1 MFAIF
6 PLLLMRAQNKKD
18 MKYFIKPGLLIC
30 FTILSIAAFSQ
41 EKTTREPGN
50 FSELNVTGEIRVEL
64 YPSEKPYIEI
74 ISEGISPGDIA
85 TEIKGNKL
93 DVKMKTSIPKN
104 ARFTIMVYHTGLEKI
119 EVQSRSLVTGA
130 DVFKAENILFD
141 ATTGGKIELEVDIE
155 NLEANVRQGAII
167 VLNGEVEKQ
176 EIKVST
182 GGTYSAYDLEA
193 RDSYVKAVT
202 GGKAK
207 VTAHRV
213 IDAQSNSKAF
223 IGYKGNPVSSN
234 VNTSLG
240 GEVMK
245 ISD

>member
-1 MFAIF
+1 LKLSFLF
-6 PLLLMRAQNKKD
+6 CLSL
-18 MKYFIKPGLLIC
+18 
-30 FTILSIAAFSQ
+30 LSIAAFSQ

-64 YPSEKPYIEI
+64 YKSEKPYIEI
-74 ISEGISPGDIA
+74 ISEGISSGDIV

-119 EVQSRSLVTGA
+119 EVQSRSLVTGSE
-130 DVFKAENILFD
+130 VLKAENISFD

-167 VLNGEVEKQ
+167 VLNGKVEKQ
-176 EIKVST
+176 EIGVST
-182 GGTYSAYDLEA
+182 GGTYSAYELEA

-213 IDAQSNSKAF
+213 IDAQSNLKAF

-234 VNTSLG
+234 LNTSLG
-240 GEVMK
+240 GE
-245 ISD
+245 ILQIED